1 MTDFG
6 TRLKQA
12 RKKHKMTQKQLAQML
27 GVEQSA
33 ISNYEK
39 NLRAPSTGALIEIA
53 NQLEISLDDLL
64 GRTEAAEENNNI
76 SSNSVDHQQ
85 SINYKKMQHQ
95 FLQHLLQ
102 EEEEDAQKLIMQN
115 LSHPDSLLPL
125 FTKIFIP
132 TLTEVGLLWE
142 KGTLDITREHLIS
155 HMLDHLIANLETA
168 LPESPNSQCS
178 AMFMLP
184 GAEEHQLI
192 LKMAKQLFK
201 ANGWK
206 TYYMGRSIPISSL
219 EIFLKEI
226 KVDLLVLSV
235 TLDKHLNSTEH
246 LIRAIKSLP
255 VKTQPKIVI
264 GGNAIIDRQHALQQL
279 GADEYAPS
287 LSALNQLIKQMKN
300 CA

>member
-39 NLRAPSTGALIEIA
+39 NLRAPSTGALVEIA
-53 NQLEISLDDLL
+53 NQLEISLDNLL
-64 GRTEAAEENNNI
+64 GRTEAANNETPLD
-76 SSNSVDHQQ
+76 SVEHHQ
-85 SINYKKMQHQ
+85 SINYKIIQQQ

-102 EEEEDAQKLIMQN
+102 EEEEEAQQLIMQYH
-115 LSHPDSLLPL
+115 SGPHSLLPL
-125 FTKIFIP
+125 FTKVFVP
-132 TLTEVGLLWE
+132 TLTEVGVLWE
-142 KGTLDITREHLIS
+142 KGVIDITREHLIS
-155 HMLDHLIANLETA
+155 HMVDHLIANLEA
-168 LPESPNSQCS
+168 SLPESPDSQCS
-178 AMFMLP
+178 VMFMLP

-246 LIRAIKSLP
+246 LIRAIKSLS
-255 VKTQPKIVI
+255 VKRQPKIVI
-264 GGNAIIDRQHALQQL
+264 GGNAIIDKQHALQQL

-287 LSALNQLIKQMKN
+287 LSALNQLIKQIKN

>member
-39 NLRAPSTGALIEIA
+39 NLRAPSTGALVEIA

-64 GRTEAAEENNNI
+64 GRTEAANNET
-76 SSNSVDHQQ
+76 STESGEHHQL
-85 SINYKKMQHQ
+85 IDYKKIQQQ

-102 EEEEDAQKLIMQN
+102 EEEEEAQQLIMHYY
-115 LSHPDSLLPL
+115 SGPHSLLPL
-125 FTKIFIP
+125 FTKVFVP
-132 TLTEVGLLWE
+132 TLTEVGVLWE
-142 KGTLDITREHLIS
+142 KGSLDITREHLIS
-155 HMLDHLIANLETA
+155 HMLDRLIANLETS
-168 LPESPNSQCS
+168 LPESNTSTCS
-178 AMFMLP
+178 VMFMLP

-192 LKMAKQLFK
+192 LKMTKQLFK

-206 TYYMGRSIPISSL
+206 TYYMGKSIPISSI

-246 LIRAIKSLP
+246 LIKAIKSLP
-255 VKTQPKIVI
+255 IKKQPKIVI
-264 GGNAIIDRQHALQQL
+264 GGSAIQDKQHALQQL
-279 GADEYAPS
+279 GADEYVPS
-287 LSALNQLIKQMKN
+287 LSALNQLIKQIKN